1 MSSRDKRLCPGVDGR
16 KCGTYMSPM
25 FRDPHPTCA
34 RCRGRNCARDSTC
47 SFCQDRLLAQW
58 EAFHA
63 KRSYTDRK
71 KSNSRH
77 AGGPT
82 SLTSET
88 PLSSAPVKPAA
99 PSPFRPPPS
108 EGSGIGEKT
117 KSDNPKQ
124 TQVSSSPPLAGL
136 SVNRGGGGGSTNNEL
151 TEEGNTPPLPH
162 PRLGGGKD
170 GCQPP
175 SVISHTI

>member
-1 MSSRDKRLCPGVDGR
+1 MSSCDKRLCPGVDGR
-16 KCGTYMSPM
+16 KCGTYMSPV

-47 SFCQDRLLAQW
+47 SSCQDWSLAQW

-63 KRSYTDRK
+63 KRSYTDHK

-82 SLTSET
+82 SLTFES
-88 PLSSAPVKPAA
+88 PLSSAPVKQAA
-99 PSPFRPPPS
+99 PSLVLPPLSAPSPS
-108 EGSGIGEKT
+108 EGSGIGEET

-124 TQVSSSPPLAGL
+124 TRVSSSPPLLASQQGE
-136 SVNRGGGGGSTNNEL
+136 RGGGDTDNEL
-151 TEEGNTPPLPH
+151 TEEGSTPP
-162 PRLGGGKD
+162 
-170 GCQPP
+170 
-175 SVISHTI
+175 HTI